1 VSDRSINKNK
11 TFVSTPQNKK
21 FSWLRFTLAA
31 LGFGLSLLCVFAAPT
46 YLLWEISILATEW
59 GHALA
64 VLALLLF
71 VFNLRRSRLAAA
83 LSLIAAILALTP
95 LIRALPV
102 AARLPAQLQTALRA
116 TNWNGSP
123 RVQPLNVFDLFRGI
137 DSPDRPYQRPVYS
150 QIENQELRLDF
161 YQPANSL
168 KPAPC
173 VIVIHGG
180 SWRSGDSQQLAPLN
194 SHLAARG
201 YAVASI
207 NYRLTPRWRFPAANE
222 DVVAAFNFLK
232 THADSLHL
240 DPQRFVLLGR
250 SAGGHLAL
258 LAAYTLHD
266 PAIRGVVSFYGPT
279 DLHWSYAHPGNPLVI
294 DTHNILRAFLG
305 GNPQDVPAIYDAASP
320 LRFVNSSTPPTLLIH
335 GGRDE
340 LVSIRHSERL
350 AESLAQNQVPH
361 FLLHLPWATHGADF
375 NFSGPFG
382 QISTYAIEQF
392 LSVILRPN

>member
-1 VSDRSINKNK
+1 MPTS
-11 TFVSTPQNKK
+11 QNKK
-21 FSWLRFTLAA
+21 FHWLRFTLAV
-31 LGFGLSLLCVFAAPT
+31 LCFGLSLLTIFAAPT

-59 GHALA
+59 GHVLA

-71 VFNLRRSRLAAA
+71 ILNLRRNRFAAI
-83 LSLIAAILALTP
+83 LSLIAVVLALTP
-95 LIRALPV
+95 LLRGIPV
-102 AARLPAQLQTALRA
+102 AERLPAALQKAFAAQEL
-116 TNWNGSP
+116 NGSASG
-123 RVQPLNVFDLFRGI
+123 RPLNFFRLVPDL
-137 DSPDRPYQRPVYS
+137 DSLERNYQNIIYS
-150 QIENQELRLDF
+150 QIENQVLRLDF

-168 KPAPC
+168 KPVPC
-173 VIVIHGG
+173 IIVIHGG

-194 SHLAARG
+194 SYLAGRG
-201 YAVASI
+201 YAVAAI
-207 NYRLTPRWRFPAANE
+207 NYRLAPRWRFPAAND
-222 DVVAAFNFLK
+222 DVMAAFNFLK

-258 LAAYTLHD
+258 LAAYTLRD
-266 PAIRGVVSFYGPT
+266 PAIRGVISFYGPT

-294 DTHNILRAFLG
+294 DTHNILHAFLG
-305 GNPQDVPAIYDAASP
+305 GSPQEVAATYDAASP

-350 AESLAQNQVPH
+350 AESLKQNHVPH

-382 QISTYAIEQF
+382 QMSTYAIERF
-392 LSVILRPN
+392 LIAILQTN

>member
-1 VSDRSINKNK
+1 MPAS
-11 TFVSTPQNKK
+11 QNKK
-21 FSWLRFTLAA
+21 FHWLRLALAA
-31 LGFGLSLLCVFAAPT
+31 LCFGLSLLTVFAAPT

-59 GHALA
+59 GHLLA

-71 VFNLRRSRLAAA
+71 IFNLRRSRF
-83 LSLIAAILALTP
+83 AAILSFSAAVLALTP
-95 LIRALPV
+95 LLRALPV
-102 AARLPAQLQTALRA
+102 AGRLPAALQQAFAAQELH
-116 TNWNGSP
+116 GSTS
-123 RVQPLNVFDLFRGI
+123 RRPLNFSRLLPDLRFLERG
-137 DSPDRPYQRPVYS
+137 YQSIIYS
-150 QIENQELRLDF
+150 RIANQVLRLDF

-173 VIVIHGG
+173 IIVIHGG

-194 SHLAARG
+194 SYLAARG
-201 YAVASI
+201 YAVASL
-207 NYRLTPRWRFPAANE
+207 NYRLAPNWRFPAARE
-222 DVVAAFNFLK
+222 DVAAAFNFLK

-240 DPQRFVLLGR
+240 DSQCFVFLGR

-258 LAAYTLHD
+258 LAAYTLRD
-266 PAIRGVVSFYGPT
+266 PAIRGVISFYGPT

-294 DTHNILRAFLG
+294 DTHNILHAFLG
-305 GNPQDVPAIYDAASP
+305 GSPQEVAATYDAASP

-350 AESLAQNQVPH
+350 AESLVQNQVPH

-382 QISTYAIEQF
+382 QMSTYAIENF
-392 LSVILRPN
+392 LTAILPIN

>member
-1 VSDRSINKNK
+1 M
-11 TFVSTPQNKK
+11 STSPNKK
-21 FSWLRFTLAA
+21 FYWFSFTLAA
-31 LGFGLSLLCVFAAPT
+31 LCFGLSLLAVFAAPT

-59 GHALA
+59 GHVLA

-71 VFNLRRSRLAAA
+71 VFNLRRSRFVAI
-83 LSLIAAILALTP
+83 LSLSAAVLAVTP
-95 LIRALPV
+95 LLRAIPIGKRLPV
-102 AARLPAQLQTALRA
+102 ELQKAFAAKELNDSTSTP
-116 TNWNGSP
+116 
-123 RVQPLNVFDLFRGI
+123 PLNFSHLVPDLGFLEAN
-137 DSPDRPYQRPVYS
+137 YQSIIYS
-150 QIENQELRLDF
+150 RIENQVLRLDF
-161 YQPANSL
+161 YPPANSL

-173 VIVIHGG
+173 IIVIHGG

-194 SHLAARG
+194 SYLAGRG
-201 YAVASI
+201 YAVASV
-207 NYRLTPRWRFPAANE
+207 NYRLAPRWRFPAANE
-222 DVVAAFNFLK
+222 DVATAFNFLK

-240 DPQRFVLLGR
+240 DSQRFVLLGR

-266 PAIRGVVSFYGPT
+266 PAIRGVISFYGPT

-294 DTHNILRAFLG
+294 DTHNILHAFLG
-305 GNPQDVPAIYDAASP
+305 GSPQEVSAIYDVASP
-320 LRFVNSSTPPTLLIH
+320 LRFVNSSSPPTLLIH

-350 AESLAQNQVPH
+350 AESLTQHQVPH
-361 FLLHLPWATHGADF
+361 FLLDLPWATHGADF

-392 LSVILRPN
+392 LTAILQKN

>member
-1 VSDRSINKNK
+1 
-11 TFVSTPQNKK
+11 VSTPQNKK
-21 FSWLRFTLAA
+21 FPWLRFTLAA
-31 LGFGLSLLCVFAAPT
+31 LCCGLSLLSVFAAPT

-59 GHALA
+59 GHVLA

-71 VFNLRRSRLAAA
+71 LFNLRRSRLAAA
-83 LSLIAAILALTP
+83 LSLLAAVLALTP
-95 LIRALPV
+95 LLRALPV
-102 AARLPAQLQTALRA
+102 AARLPAQLQTALNA
-116 TNWNGSP
+116 TKWNGSTP
-123 RVQPLNVFDLFRGI
+123 VQPLNVFDLFRGI
-137 DSPDRPYQRPVYS
+137 DSPDRPFQSLAYS
-150 QIENQELRLDF
+150 QLENQELRLDF
-161 YQPANSL
+161 YQPVNSL

-194 SHLAARG
+194 SYLAGRG
-201 YAVASI
+201 YAVAAI
-207 NYRLTPRWRFPAANE
+207 NYRLAPRWRFPAARD
-222 DVVAAFNFLK
+222 DVKAALDYLK
-232 THADSLHL
+232 THADSLRL

-258 LAAYTLHD
+258 LAAYTQND
-266 PAIRGVVSFYGPT
+266 PAIRGVISFYGPA

-294 DTHNILRAFLG
+294 DTHDILQAFLG
-305 GNPQDVPAIYDAASP
+305 GSPKQVPTNYDAASP

-382 QISTYAIEQF
+382 QMSTFTIEQF
-392 LSVILRPN
+392 LAAVMTSRPEMNLRN

>member
-1 VSDRSINKNK
+1 
-11 TFVSTPQNKK
+11 VSTPQNKK
-21 FSWLRFTLAA
+21 FSWSRLALAA
-31 LGFGLSLLCVFAAPT
+31 LCFGLSLLSVVAAPT

-59 GHALA
+59 GHLLA
-64 VLALLLF
+64 FVSLLLF
-71 VFNLRRSRLAAA
+71 IFNFRRTRLAAA
-83 LSLIAAILALTP
+83 LSLIAAILAITP
-95 LIRALPV
+95 LMRAIPV
-102 AARLPAQLQTALRA
+102 ATRLPAQMQAAFDATHWNDSANAGARAKPLDVVALI
-116 TNWNGSP
+116 
-123 RVQPLNVFDLFRGI
+123 RGI
-137 DSPDRPYQRPVYS
+137 DSSDVLYQSLVYS
-150 QIENQELRLDF
+150 QIEDQALRLDF
-161 YQPANSL
+161 YQPL
-168 KPAPC
+168 KSINPAPC

-194 SHLAARG
+194 SYLAARG

-207 NYRLTPRWRFPAANE
+207 NYRLAPRWRFPAANE

-232 THADSLHL
+232 TRADSLHL
-240 DPQRFVLLGR
+240 DSQRFVLLGR

-305 GNPQDVPAIYDAASP
+305 GTPAEVSSIYDAASP

-340 LVSIRHSERL
+340 LVSLRHSERL

-361 FLLHLPWATHGADF
+361 FLLRLPWATHGADF

-382 QISTYAIEQF
+382 QMSTYAIERF
-392 LSVILRPN
+392 LASVMKETPKSEPKK

>member
-1 VSDRSINKNK
+1 VFTSRIQ
-11 TFVSTPQNKK
+11 QNLK
-21 FSWLRFTLAA
+21 FFWLRLAA
-31 LGFGLSLLCVFAAPT
+31 SALCFGLSLLSVFAAPT
-46 YLLWEISILATEW
+46 YLLWEISILVTEW

-71 VFNLRRSRLAAA
+71 VFNFRRSHLAAA
-83 LSLIAAILALTP
+83 LSLSAAVLALTP
-95 LIRALPV
+95 LLRAFPV
-102 AARLPAQLQTALRA
+102 AARLPAQLQTALGA
-116 TNWNGSP
+116 TKWNGST

-137 DSPDRPYQRPVYS
+137 ASPDRPYQRLVYS
-150 QIENQELRLDF
+150 QIDNQELRLDF

-180 SWRSGDSQQLAPLN
+180 SWRSGDSRQLAPLN
-194 SHLAARG
+194 SYLAGRG

-222 DVVAAFNFLK
+222 DVVAAFKFLK

-258 LAAYTLHD
+258 LAGYTLHD
-266 PAIRGVVSFYGPT
+266 PAIRGVISFYGPT

-294 DTHNILRAFLG
+294 DTHDILQAFLG
-305 GNPQDVPAIYDAASP
+305 GSPQEISTIYDAASP
-320 LRFVNSSTPPTLLIH
+320 LRFVNSTTPPTLLIH

-350 AESLAQNQVPH
+350 AESLAQKQVPYF
-361 FLLHLPWATHGADF
+361 FLRLPWATHGADF

-382 QISTYAIEQF
+382 QMSTYAIEQF
-392 LSVILRPN
+392 LIVTLRTN

>member
-1 VSDRSINKNK
+1 MSKSPSRKS
-11 TFVSTPQNKK
+11 
-21 FSWLRFTLAA
+21 SWLRVTFAA
-31 LGFGLSLLCVFAAPT
+31 VGFSLSLLTVFPAPT

-59 GHALA
+59 GHVLA
-64 VLALLLF
+64 ILALLLF
-71 VFNLRRSRLAAA
+71 VFNLRRSRFAAVLSLLAAA
-83 LSLIAAILALTP
+83 LSLSP

-102 AARLPAQLQTALRA
+102 AARLPAKLQTALQA
-116 TNWNGSP
+116 TNGNHST
-123 RVQPLNVFDLFRGI
+123 RIQPLNVFALLRGV
-137 DSPDRPYQRPVYS
+137 DSPERPYQSLIYS
-150 QIENQELRLDF
+150 QIENQTLRLDF
-161 YQPANSL
+161 YTPVDSF

-194 SHLAARG
+194 SYLAARG

-207 NYRLTPRWRFPAANE
+207 NYRLAPRWKFPAASA
-222 DVVAAFNFLK
+222 DVTAAFNFLK
-232 THADSLHL
+232 THADSLQL

-258 LAAYTLHD
+258 LAAYTWRD
-266 PAIRGVVSFYGPT
+266 PAIRGVISFYGPT

-294 DTHNILRAFLG
+294 DTHHILRAFLG
-305 GNPQDVPAIYDAASP
+305 GSPQEISAVYDAASP
-320 LRFVNSSTPPTLLIH
+320 IQFVNALTPPTLLIH

-350 AESLAQNQVPH
+350 VESLAQHHVPH
-361 FLLHLPWATHGADF
+361 FLLLLPWATHGADF

-382 QISTYAIEQF
+382 QMSTYAVERF
-392 LSVILRPN
+392 LEAAMTIK